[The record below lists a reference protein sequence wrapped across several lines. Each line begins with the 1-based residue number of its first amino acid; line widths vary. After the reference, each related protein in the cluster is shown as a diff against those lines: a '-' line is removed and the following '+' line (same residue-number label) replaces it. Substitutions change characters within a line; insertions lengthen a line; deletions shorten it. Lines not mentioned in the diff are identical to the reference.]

1 MKIGVVGG
9 RNRADKEFIHR
20 ILDTHCSPGDIIISG
35 GAPGVDSIAAD
46 YALFHGYESVIFP
59 PLEPSRRWYLARNQ
73 QIAEACDIL
82 IAFPDTF
89 SPGTYDTIRRVKA
102 MLKTV
107 KVYGYS
113 GGSNAAGQASNTPES
128 RSTSITKQPHDI

>member
-82 IAFPDTF
+82 IAFPDSF

-102 MLKTV
+102 MYKSV
-107 KVYGYS
+107 KIYGYS
-113 GGSNAAGQASNTPES
+113 GGSTVPKQSSNPPEPG
-128 RSTSITKQPHDI
+128 STSTTKHPPA